1 MSLNGVK
8 IDQML
13 AKDLP
18 KMVKIFGENQD
29 LDLCINEH
37 SIMDLK

>member
-18 KMVKIFGENQD
+18 KMVKILGENQD
-29 LDLCINEH
+29 LDLGINEH
-37 SIMDLK
+37 KMDLK